1 MKKIKLPIT
10 FASAATLLVLLI
22 MPGCAPPGDGVI
34 QYSTIDALLVGA
46 YDGFVELEEL
56 DRAGNLGIGTF
67 DRLDGEMI
75 FLDNEFW
82 QARADGKVI
91 RMEESETTPFAS
103 VCEFR
108 PDLTRNLQAEASL
121 EALTRN
127 LDGICENANGI
138 YAVKITG
145 DFAYV
150 KTRSVPPQ
158 QKPYRPLTEV
168 TKNQPEFESRDTR
181 GTIVGFRLPPYV
193 KGLNVPGWHLHFL
206 SDDKSFGGHIL
217 QLELN
222 RGSCQ
227 VDSLNRL
234 TVELEK
240 TGKGMAG
247 LDLTK
252 DRSDD
257 LRQVE
262 GSE

>member
-1 MKKIKLPIT
+1 MKELKPPKSILAPAILII
-10 FASAATLLVLLI
+10 LLMI
-22 MPGCAPPGDGVI
+22 PGCAPQGDGII

-56 DRAGNLGIGTF
+56 DKVGNLGIGTF

-82 QARADGKVI
+82 KARADGKII
-91 RMEESETTPFAS
+91 RMEGNEKTPFAS
-103 VCEFR
+103 VCEFT
-108 PDLTRNLQAEASL
+108 PDLALDLRPKSSL
-121 EALTRN
+121 DALTQT
-127 LDGICENANGI
+127 LDGVCENRNGI

-145 DFAYV
+145 DFPYV
-150 KTRSVPPQ
+150 KTRSVPSQ

-168 TKNQPEFESRDTR
+168 TKNQPEFESRNIP

-193 KGLNVPGWHLHFL
+193 KSLNVPGWHLHFL
-206 SDDKSFGGHIL
+206 SDDRSFGGYIL

-222 RGSCQ
+222 RGNCQ

-234 TVELEK
+234 AVELEK
-240 TGKGMAG
+240 TGRGMAG

-252 DRSDD
+252 DRSED

-262 GSE
+262 GFE